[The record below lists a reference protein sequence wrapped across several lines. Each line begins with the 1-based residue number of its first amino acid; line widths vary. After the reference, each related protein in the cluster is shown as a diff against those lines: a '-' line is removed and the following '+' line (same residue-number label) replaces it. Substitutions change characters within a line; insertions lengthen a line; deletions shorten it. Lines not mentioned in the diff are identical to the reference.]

1 MLSAHRFVRKQT
13 RPRFG
18 LYMDKPPRWLID
30 TRSSVER
37 AALARKTFK
46 DVRPQIRALFR
57 RARLHHTLQIEIAYG
72 VVETLMSAALASS
85 ISLMPQAKLEDKDVG
100 IAYHSLA
107 VSALMIAFAR
117 NRGETQK
124 P

>member
-1 MLSAHRFVRKQT
+1 
-13 RPRFG
+13 
-18 LYMDKPPRWLID
+18 MDKPPRWLID